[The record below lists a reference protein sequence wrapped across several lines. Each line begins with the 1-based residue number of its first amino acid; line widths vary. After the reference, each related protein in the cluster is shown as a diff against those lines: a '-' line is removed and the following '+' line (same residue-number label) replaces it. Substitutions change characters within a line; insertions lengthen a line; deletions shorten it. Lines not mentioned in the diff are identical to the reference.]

1 MKRITIIR
9 HAKSSWEH
17 QVTDFERPLKKRGL
31 EDSVLISTYAID
43 KINIPDLILSS
54 DAERAWSTAKIFIE
68 KLNFEHIDFQINN
81 KLYDFSGND
90 LIEVIKEC
98 DNTVINLMIF
108 GHNFAITSFVSTYG
122 SVLFDNVPTSGLIS
136 IDFNI
141 DRWQD
146 LVPGKTVFKIF
157 PKDLK

>member
-1 MKRITIIR
+1 MKTITIIR

-31 EDSVLISTYAID
+31 EDSMLVSRYAKD
-43 KINIPDLILSS
+43 KINVPNLILSS
-54 DAERAWSTAKIFIE
+54 DAKRAKSTAEIFI
-68 KLNFEHIDFQINN
+68 KTLNCQHVDFQLNN

-90 LIEVIKEC
+90 LIEVINNC
-98 DNTVINLMIF
+98 DDTVSNLMIF
-108 GHNFAITSFVSTYG
+108 GHNFAITSFVNMYG
-122 SVLFDNVPTSGLIS
+122 SLPFDNVPTSGLVS
-136 IDFNI
+136 INFDI
-141 DRWQD
+141 DNWKN